1 MEATQGIAF
10 LGRPTSSNGHLQAND
25 GNVDDKYIK
34 LYYPI
39 QSRIYTDLQYFTI
52 YNIVIES
59 GCIGMFKHCR
69 TFLQPGLNFAN
80 VCQAECS
87 LDLDQI
93 YLQGQLEVF
102 PAWWRNP
109 CSEFEKLSRSQG
121 WSFYT
126 YPWLRG
132 SPLAFQL
139 VKQFHHVAN
148 IFKKICVIE
157 IHIHI
162 LCWIWFRELNSS

>member
-1 MEATQGIAF
+1 MKEVGFCYFYKKYIYDQIHLKAK
-10 LGRPTSSNGHLQAND
+10 LLSYGHLQAND

-59 GCIGMFKHCR
+59 GCIGIFKHCR
-69 TFLQPGLNFAN
+69 TFLQPGLNFTN

-102 PAWWRNP
+102 PA
-109 CSEFEKLSRSQG
+109 
-121 WSFYT
+121 
-126 YPWLRG
+126 
-132 SPLAFQL
+132 
-139 VKQFHHVAN
+139 
-148 IFKKICVIE
+148 
-157 IHIHI
+157 
-162 LCWIWFRELNSS
+162 